1 MSYETVIWDV
11 EDGVGRITLNRPDT
25 LNAWNEQFG
34 VDLRQVVTEDAQDES
49 VRAIRAWSRKNCPD
63 LLVGLSLGRD
73 GAGLGNRELLA
84 TRLGEFFPAR
94 RIEACDANLV
104 ACHKT
109 IAKLRGAA
117 WAARRNLPLLVWTVD
132 DPDDLRT
139 WLLDGRAW
147 MITTNYPRE
156 AAELRREIARE
167 SGA

>member
-1 MSYETVIWDV
+1 V
-11 EDGVGRITLNRPDT
+11 ELVEHVLSIMGPQNVLVTTL
-25 LNAWNEQFG
+25 E
-34 VDLRQVVTEDAQDES
+34 DES
-49 VRAIRAWSRKNCPD
+49 VRAIRAWSRMNCPD

-84 TRLGEFFPAR
+84 TRLGELFPAR

-117 WAARRNLPLLVWTVD
+117 WAARRGLPILVWTVD
-132 DPDDLRT
+132 DPGELRT

-156 AAELRREIARE
+156 AAELRREIARG
-167 SGA
+167 STA